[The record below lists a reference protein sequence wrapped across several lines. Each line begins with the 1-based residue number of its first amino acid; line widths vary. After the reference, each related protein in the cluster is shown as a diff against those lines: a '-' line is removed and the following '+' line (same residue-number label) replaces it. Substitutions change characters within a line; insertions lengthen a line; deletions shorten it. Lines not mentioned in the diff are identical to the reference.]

1 MRRQSA
7 HVDADVLAELSAGLI
22 GGRRAT
28 RIHTHLAGC
37 ERCAGV
43 MAQLSA
49 VSVLLAA
56 VPSPA
61 MPEWVTGRLASAL
74 TDEAAARSGTAA
86 TPARPTGHRA
96 FHHDPER
103 GRGAPSRSAGRGF
116 RGPAAARAFA
126 AAAAACVLAA
136 GGYTVMQLTQHGP
149 SATPR
154 PPRAGGRAQLTPGY
168 GPNQHAPKVGLITPP
183 PTGTSS
189 APPGTVLPTFTVI
202 RSGTNFQ
209 SAHLAAQIESALA
222 KAGKGAAAVG
232 GAEHVSSTTEED
244 CVYRVTGG
252 TRPTLVDEARYD
264 GRPATVI
271 ALAGSG
277 AQLGQAWVV
286 GPRCSADNSD
296 KIMRVELPSSG
307 G

>member
-28 RIHTHLAGC
+28 RIHAHLAGC

-43 MAQLSA
+43 MTQLSA

-61 MPEWVTGRLASAL
+61 MPERVTGRLTSAL
-74 TDEAAARSGTAA
+74 AEEAAARSGTAA
-86 TPARPTGHRA
+86 IPAQPAGHRA

-103 GRGAPSRSAGRGF
+103 GRGAPSRTGRGF

-136 GGYTVMQLTQHGP
+136 GGYTVMQLTTHGP
-149 SATPR
+149 AAPSR
-154 PPRAGGRAQLTPGY
+154 PRAGGGVHLMPGY
-168 GPNQHAPKVGLITPP
+168 GTNQHGPKGGLITPP
-183 PTGTSS
+183 PTQTSS
-189 APPGTVLPTFTVI
+189 ALPGTVLPTFTVI
-202 RSGTNFQ
+202 RSGTDFQ

-232 GAEHVSSTTEED
+232 GAEHVSSTMEED

-252 TRPTLVDEARYD
+252 TRPALVDEARSD

-296 KIMRVELPSSG
+296 KITRVELPSSG

>member
-28 RIHTHLAGC
+28 RIHAHLAGC
-37 ERCAGV
+37 ERCADV

-61 MPEWVTGRLASAL
+61 MPEWVTGRLSSAL
-74 TDEAAARSGTAA
+74 AEEAAARSGTA
-86 TPARPTGHRA
+86 TIPARPTGRRA
-96 FHHDPER
+96 FHHHPER
-103 GRGAPSRSAGRGF
+103 GRGTPSRTAGRGS
-116 RGPAAARAFA
+116 RGPVAARAFA

-149 SATPR
+149 SVA
-154 PPRAGGRAQLTPGY
+154 PRAGGRAKLPGY
-168 GPNQHAPKVGLITPP
+168 GPITQHAPKGGLITPQ
-183 PTGTSS
+183 PTGTVS

-202 RSGTNFQ
+202 RSGTDFQ

-222 KAGKGAAAVG
+222 KAEKGAASAG
-232 GAEHVSSTTEED
+232 GADHVSSTTEED

-296 KIMRVELPSSG
+296 KITRVELPSSG